1 MTTGLST
8 TPLSERLAERRKRQL
23 DELDELTQRELKE
36 HERDLKRLLSDAR
49 TTTVSAIN
57 SQNER
62 LSASLNEAEQR
73 QQQQAKQIEQRL
85 AMAVVQAER
94 LSRVGGIRSWT
105 RPAAITLAVMLTISA
120 LVGSGILLTDR
131 LIESRLVRLETLN
144 TEIERAEALPRLP
157 QGVAVRTLNDGHTYL
172 TGIDSKTAWVGTLND
187 DTPVIRLTTE

>member
-1 MTTGLST
+1 
-8 TPLSERLAERRKRQL
+8 LSERLAERRKRQL

-172 TGIDSKTAWVGTLND
+172 TGIDPNTAWVGTLND